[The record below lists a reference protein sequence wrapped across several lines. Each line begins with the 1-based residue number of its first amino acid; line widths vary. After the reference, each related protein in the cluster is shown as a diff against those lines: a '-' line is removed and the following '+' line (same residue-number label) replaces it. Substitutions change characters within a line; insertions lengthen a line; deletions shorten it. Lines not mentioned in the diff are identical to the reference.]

1 MIYIQ
6 IVLINYYIKIEL
18 QFMKFLFD
26 LGGVFFD
33 WDPKYFFK
41 DIFPDPKDLEFFL
54 TKVCNDSWNLKQDA
68 GRTINEAENEIIPKF
83 PSYERQIRMY
93 YTNHRRMIKG
103 TFIESIEA
111 LNQLKHYNYPCY
123 VLSNWSAETF
133 KGMEDDYDFLNQF
146 DGMIISG
153 EDKLIKP
160 DSAIYQLAIHRFDLD
175 PKMTIFIDDKLV
187 NVQAAKKN
195 GFKTI
200 HLIDPTKIKE
210 KINFFLKNALT

>member
-1 MIYIQ
+1 
-6 IVLINYYIKIEL
+6 
-18 QFMKFLFD
+18 MKFLFD

-41 DIFPDPKDLEFFL
+41 DVILDPKKLEFFL
-54 TKVCNDSWNLKQDA
+54 THICNNAWNIQQDA
-68 GRTINEAENEIIPKF
+68 GRTIDEAENEIILKF
-83 PSYERQIRMY
+83 PNYKKQIKMY
-93 YTNHRRMIKG
+93 YSNHRRMIKG
-103 TFIESIEA
+103 VFLDSIEV
-111 LNQLKHYNYPCY
+111 LNQLKSANYYCY

-133 KGMEDDYDFLNQF
+133 KGMKDEYDFLNQF

-160 DSAIYQLAIHRFDLD
+160 NSAIYQLAINRFDLD
-175 PKMTIFIDDKLV
+175 PETTVFIDDKLE

-195 GFKTI
+195 GFKII

-210 KINFFLKNALT
+210 EINFFLENKLK